1 MAITL
6 DGTNGITFNNSTVQ
20 ASAGQVL
27 QVVQG
32 SYAAQVGPIT
42 TTYTDSGL
50 SASITPKFSTSKIL
64 VMVNQALYVGGGGAD
79 SGAGLRILRG
89 ATEVFATSATTLY
102 IYSSTLGNEIGTI
115 YSINYL
121 DSPATTSS
129 TTYKTQGIGQYGANL
144 YMQVSSNPSILTL
157 MEIAA

>member
-6 DGTNGITFNNSTVQ
+6 SGTDGITFNNSTVQ

-27 QVVQG
+27 QVVQAG
-32 SYAAQVGPIT
+32 TSTQVGPIT

-50 SASITPKFSTSKIL
+50 TASITPKFATSKIL
-64 VMVNQALYVGGGGAD
+64 VVFSQSVFISGGGAD
-79 SGAGLRILRG
+79 SGTALRILRG
-89 ATEVFATSATTLY
+89 ATEVYGMIASGFY
-102 IYSSTLGNEIGTI
+102 IYNPTSGTELSA
-115 YSINYL
+115 YQSLSYL

-129 TTYKTQGIGQYGANL
+129 TTYKTQGVGQNSASL
-144 YMQVSSNPSILTL
+144 YFQVNSNPSTITL

>member
-1 MAITL
+1 MALTL

-32 SYAAQVGPIT
+32 SYATQVGPIT

-50 SASITPKFSTSKIL
+50 SASITPKFATSKIL
-64 VMVNQALYVGGGGAD
+64 VMVNQSMYVSGGGLD
-79 SGAGLRILRG
+79 SAGKFRILRG
-89 ATEVFATSATTLY
+89 ATEVFAAGEYSLYVYNPTS
-102 IYSSTLGNEIGTI
+102 GTDLVV
-115 YSINYL
+115 YQSVNYL

-129 TTYKTQGIGQYGANL
+129 TTYKTQGVGTYGAGL
-144 YMQVSSNPSILTL
+144 YMNASTASIITL